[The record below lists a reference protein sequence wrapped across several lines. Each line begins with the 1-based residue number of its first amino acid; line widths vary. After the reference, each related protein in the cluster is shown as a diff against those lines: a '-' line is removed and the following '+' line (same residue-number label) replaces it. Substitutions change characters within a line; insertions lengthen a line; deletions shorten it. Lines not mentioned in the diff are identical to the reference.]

1 LREQLAF
8 ALNRSKRRREAI
20 EILEKIASEQG
31 PSSET
36 NGLLGRVYKDLWLDA
51 VKSGQE
57 IVAKGYLDK
66 AIAAYVRGFE
76 ADWRDAYPG
85 INALTLLD
93 IKGDE
98 QSLKLKSEML
108 PIVRYAVTQ
117 RLKSSQPDYWDYVT
131 MLELAVLDDDE
142 QAARRYLSDALLAV
156 REQWEPLTTANNLTL
171 IRDARRNR
179 SAEESWLDDII
190 GQLQGHGTF

>member
-36 NGLLGRVYKDLWLDA
+36 NGLLGRVYKDLWTDA
-51 VKSGQE
+51 VASGSKSL
-57 IVAKGYLDK
+57 ASGYLDR

-108 PIVRYAVTQ
+108 PIVRYAVMQ
-117 RLKSSQPDYWDYVT
+117 RLKSSQPDYWDYAT
-131 MLELAVLDDDE
+131 MLELAVLDGQE
-142 QAARRYLSDALLAV
+142 QSARQYLSDALVAV
-156 REQWEPLTTANNLTL
+156 REQWEPLSTANNLTL
-171 IRDARRNR
+171 IRDARRAR
-179 SAEESWLDDII
+179 GIAQPWLDEFIEE
-190 GQLQGHGTF
+190 LQK